1 MHFMKSEQVKDP
13 GKEGTFFKQNLAVQ
27 SCEQQQKIN

>member
-13 GKEGTFFKQNLAVQ
+13 GKESKQNLAVQ